1 MGSVS
6 RSSLEVASNPSGG
19 IFLRAQSYP
28 RSRSLLLLPR
38 LSVRS
43 SSNPTSQLERLP
55 GSRAISCLMVPLS
68 CLDPL
73 SMPSPLPIFLC
84 IDGPCANLHAP
95 CFHLLGL
102 PAGRRGGRGWS
113 PDGEGPWPCATA
125 ADGPHFGV
133 VRPRTLL
140 PVRPLSRSARPALP
154 SAGPHPPH
162 PAHAASSSQVDSPY
176 GLFFFGGGSPQ
187 GSGST
192 WSAAPELV
200 PCVLTPGRRGLL
212 APSGPGCGCG

>member
-1 MGSVS
+1 MLRFPEPLRRPWASEGLPAAAAAATGTVS

-38 LSVRS
+38 SSVRS

-73 SMPSPLPIFLC
+73 SMLSALPIFLC
-84 IDGPCANLHAP
+84 IDALVLTSMRHVS
-95 CFHLLGL
+95 HLLGL

-133 VRPRTLL
+133 VRPRTAAGASTEQVSS
-140 PVRPLSRSARPALP
+140 PSPTQRRPT
-154 SAGPHPPH
+154 
-162 PAHAASSSQVDSPY
+162 SSS
-176 GLFFFGGGSPQ
+176 
-187 GSGST
+187 
-192 WSAAPELV
+192 
-200 PCVLTPGRRGLL
+200 PCSRRFIVAG
-212 APSGPGCGCG
+212 